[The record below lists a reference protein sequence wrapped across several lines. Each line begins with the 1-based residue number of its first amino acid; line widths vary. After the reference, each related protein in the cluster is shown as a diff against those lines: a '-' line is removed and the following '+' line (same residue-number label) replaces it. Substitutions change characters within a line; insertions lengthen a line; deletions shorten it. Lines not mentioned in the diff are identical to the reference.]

1 MDEESP
7 RNTSHPKVLGVTNM
21 EKLGQDRPALI
32 QQSSAPLDL
41 LLDPCPI
48 LLKRLPVSLSDSCE
62 TIKNS
67 TSIGQIL
74 IV

>member
-21 EKLGQDRPALI
+21 EKLGQDRPALN
-32 QQSSAPLDL
+32 QQSSAPLDF

-48 LLKRLPVSLSDSCE
+48 LLKRAFLSACQ
-62 TIKNS
+62 TR
-67 TSIGQIL
+67 
-74 IV
+74 V